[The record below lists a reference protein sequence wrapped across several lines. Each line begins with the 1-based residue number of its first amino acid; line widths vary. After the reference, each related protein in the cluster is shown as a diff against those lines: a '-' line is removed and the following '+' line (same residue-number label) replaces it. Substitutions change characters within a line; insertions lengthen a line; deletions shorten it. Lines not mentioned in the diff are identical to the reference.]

1 MVFPPEIIRLIAH
14 DEDLDKVQIQKAA
27 TPVDGRSDLPRAAE
41 LLAQSRPNAV
51 VLEKSSYDE
60 ADINAQR
67 ISALHN
73 VVEQLRAEVSGT
85 MARTSTRSLSFDW
98 PGKKAQSRR

>member
-1 MVFPPEIIRLIAH
+1 MARVRLKARDLPENGVPPDIIRLIAH

-73 VVEQLRAEVSGT
+73 AAEQLRA
-85 MARTSTRSLSFDW
+85 
-98 PGKKAQSRR
+98 